1 MSGPTNTHINI
12 NNFREKN
19 NIHIWPSTIMQKL
32 FPNFQPKK
40 RKFWRLMSPTP
51 YIYARVCFQWQV
63 VSIVMQWR
71 GNREWARTGGL
82 WAGQILSL
90 NAVQRY
96 AAFCKASRGDN
107 SMYRTIPYG
116 LPPPEPVSF
125 SPSESPPPARP
136 AAFFP
141 TAAQSPV
148 PMPGLPG
155 HQKSFPSAHQCNDRT
170 QSRAQCCPQSGRMI
184 LSGGQFLKDW
194 PFGK

>member
-1 MSGPTNTHINI
+1 MSGPTNAHINI

-40 RKFWRLMSPTP
+40 RKFWQLMSPTP

-107 SMYRTIPYG
+107 SMYRTIPYR

-125 SPSESPPPARP
+125 SPSESPPLARP

-141 TAAQSPV
+141 SAAQC
-148 PMPGLPG
+148 
-155 HQKSFPSAHQCNDRT
+155 QCQACQVTKKVSRALTNDRT
-170 QSRAQCCPQSGRMI
+170 QRGAQCCLQGGRMI

>member
-1 MSGPTNTHINI
+1 M
-12 NNFREKN
+12 
-19 NIHIWPSTIMQKL
+19 TIDV
-32 FPNFQPKK
+32 FH
-40 RKFWRLMSPTP
+40 S
-51 YIYARVCFQWQV
+51 IYATVCFQV

-82 WAGQILSL
+82 CAGQILSL

-116 LPPPEPVSF
+116 LPSLEPVSF

-141 TAAQSPV
+141 SAAQC
-148 PMPGLPG
+148 
-155 HQKSFPSAHQCNDRT
+155 QCQPCQVTKKVSQALTNART
-170 QSRAQCCPQSGRMI
+170 QSRAQCCPQGGCMI
-184 LSGGQFLKDW
+184 LSEGLTNWKIGLLSFLILGW
-194 PFGK
+194 SNLNCAN